1 MSQTVGGPAGNPL
14 IHNQSVTKNHHRQHA
29 HPIHGAH
36 LNRRIQN
43 VVSQIQPSAQDKG
56 RLSPIAQAQPEIL
69 LANAGMPPVSGVEA
83 ARQRHQTIG
92 GAEAI
97 LGAHDASLNA
107 AGYAMTLSG

>member
-1 MSQTVGGPAGNPL
+1 MSQTVGGPVGNPL
-14 IHNQSVTKNHHRQHA
+14 IHNQSIRVNLPRQQP
-29 HPIHGAH
+29 HPIHGNH

-69 LANAGMPPVSGVEA
+69 LANAGMPPVSGVVA
-83 ARQRHQTIG
+83 MGQRHQTIG

-97 LGAHDASLNA
+97 LCARDASLNS
-107 AGYAMTLSG
+107 AGYAMVD